1 RPTYRRDIARTEP
14 SESLVGIRLLLEET
28 PEADARFAGTL
39 ERDPRDVLRRDRGD
53 SPRPPRP
60 HDRDHARR
68 SGVEQRVSRSARR
81 LVRASRV
88 RRAERTARRYD
99 CRNSENVNGNRV
111 SARAP
116 YFGGREETYAA
127 MLTRSSSVSF
137 ATTGFIRSAHS
148 PWRAPACMSNIC
160 RTM

>member
-1 RPTYRRDIARTEP
+1 MFFVVTAAI
-14 SESLVGIRLLLEET
+14 L
-28 PEADARFAGTL
+28 
-39 ERDPRDVLRRDRGD
+39 
-53 SPRPPRP
+53 PRPPP
-60 HDRDHARR
+60 PDDRDHARR

-81 LVRASRV
+81 LVPASRV

-99 CRNSENVNGNRV
+99 CRNSENVNGDRV

-148 PWRAPACMSNIC
+148 PLQAPACIANNR
-160 RTM
+160 RTMYDRNLPAI

>member
-1 RPTYRRDIARTEP
+1 MTGHGAPLHDKTLLRATMNVFRVLLREGKSAKARGLDPDQAQAAILPGLHHLMIEITHDDP
-14 SESLVGIRLLLEET
+14 ALNNAFRAQLVG
-28 PEADARFAGTL
+28 
-39 ERDPRDVLRRDRGD
+39 
-53 SPRPPRP
+53 
-60 HDRDHARR
+60 
-68 SGVEQRVSRSARR
+68 
-81 LVRASRV
+81 V